1 MKIYK
6 KNLTYLWISYIKQI
20 KKLIQKEK
28 IMDTT
33 YNIHEIFNNN
43 GVVETL
49 NLSFGY
55 SMESSQNNFDISREE
70 DLEINAR
77 DDINRRNTIT
87 YNDYTIPN
95 SNFYINNSKSTND
108 QGDINQDKNENNKN
122 YKKRGRKTKIKHDK
136 NENEESEQ
144 KIHSKFSN
152 DNMTKKCKN
161 IVLKSALES
170 INKKI
175 KEKYKNKIGFG
186 KFKKEL
192 QILNQKNK
200 IKSTANDDKLFLHK
214 TLKEIF
220 SDNISSRLYNYSET
234 HNKAIIE
241 SLINDE
247 DEEKRIYFNN
257 LFNITFLEYL
267 NYFIS
272 SETCNLNNNSI
283 LYGFKD
289 FSFIKDSLI
298 QNNGEYYVNTLIEYL
313 KNFKEIIN
321 KKRSRNSKKKL
332 KEKSNE

>member
-1 MKIYK
+1 
-6 KNLTYLWISYIKQI
+6 
-20 KKLIQKEK
+20 
-28 IMDTT
+28 MDTT
-33 YNIHEIFNNN
+33 YNIHELFNNN

-77 DDINRRNTIT
+77 DDINRKNRIT
-87 YNDYTIPN
+87 YNDYTISN

-152 DNMTKKCKN
+152 DNLTKKCKN

-175 KEKYKNKIGFG
+175 EEKYKNNIGFG
-186 KFKKEL
+186 KFNKKL
-192 QILNQKNK
+192 QILNQENK
-200 IKSTANDDKLFLHK
+200 VKSTAKDDKLFLHK

-220 SDNISSRLYNYSET
+220 SDNISSRLYNYSEN
-234 HNKAIIE
+234 HNKVIIE

-289 FSFIKDSLI
+289 FSSIKDSLI
-298 QNNGEYYVNTLIEYL
+298 QNNDEDYVNALIEYL
-313 KNFKEIIN
+313 KNFEEIIN

-332 KEKSNE
+332 KEKSNK

>member
-1 MKIYK
+1 
-6 KNLTYLWISYIKQI
+6 
-20 KKLIQKEK
+20 
-28 IMDTT
+28 MDTT
-33 YNIHEIFNNN
+33 YNIHELFNNN

-70 DLEINAR
+70 DLEINER

-152 DNMTKKCKN
+152 DNLTKKCKN

-175 KEKYKNKIGFG
+175 EEKYKNNIGFG
-186 KFKKEL
+186 KFNKKL
-192 QILNQKNK
+192 QILNQENK
-200 IKSTANDDKLFLHK
+200 VKSTAKDDKLFLHK

-220 SDNISSRLYNYSET
+220 SDNISSRLYNYSEN
-234 HNKAIIE
+234 HNKVIIE

-267 NYFIS
+267 NYFMS

-298 QNNGEYYVNTLIEYL
+298 QNNEEDYVNALIEYL

-332 KEKSNE
+332 KEESNE

>member
-1 MKIYK
+1 
-6 KNLTYLWISYIKQI
+6 
-20 KKLIQKEK
+20 
-28 IMDTT
+28 MDTT
-33 YNIHEIFNNN
+33 YNIHELFNNN

-77 DDINRRNTIT
+77 DDINRRHTTT
-87 YNDYTIPN
+87 YNDYTISN

-152 DNMTKKCKN
+152 DNLTKKCKN

-175 KEKYKNKIGFG
+175 EEKYKNNIGFG
-186 KFKKEL
+186 KFNKKL
-192 QILNQKNK
+192 QILNQENK
-200 IKSTANDDKLFLHK
+200 VKSTAKDDKLFLHK

-220 SDNISSRLYNYSET
+220 SDNISSRLYNYSEN
-234 HNKAIIE
+234 HNKVIIE

-267 NYFIS
+267 NYFMS

-283 LYGFKD
+283 LYEFKD

-298 QNNGEYYVNTLIEYL
+298 QINGEDYVNALIEYL
-313 KNFKEIIN
+313 KNFEKIIN

>member
-1 MKIYK
+1 
-6 KNLTYLWISYIKQI
+6 
-20 KKLIQKEK
+20 
-28 IMDTT
+28 MDTT

-55 SMESSQNNFDISREE
+55 SMESSRNNFDISCEE

-152 DNMTKKCKN
+152 DNLTKKCKN

-175 KEKYKNKIGFG
+175 EEKYKNNIGFG
-186 KFKKEL
+186 KFNKKL
-192 QILNQKNK
+192 QILNQENK
-200 IKSTANDDKLFLHK
+200 VKSTAKDDKLFLHK

-267 NYFIS
+267 NYFMS

-283 LYGFKD
+283 LYEFKD

-298 QNNGEYYVNTLIEYL
+298 QINGEDYVNALIE
-313 KNFKEIIN
+313 
-321 KKRSRNSKKKL
+321 
-332 KEKSNE
+332 

>member
-1 MKIYK
+1 
-6 KNLTYLWISYIKQI
+6 
-20 KKLIQKEK
+20 
-28 IMDTT
+28 MDTT
-33 YNIHEIFNNN
+33 YNIHELFNNN

-152 DNMTKKCKN
+152 DNLTKKCKN

-175 KEKYKNKIGFG
+175 EEKYKNNIGFG
-186 KFKKEL
+186 IFNKKL
-192 QILNQKNK
+192 QILNQENK
-200 IKSTANDDKLFLHK
+200 VKSTAKDDKLFLHK

-220 SDNISSRLYNYSET
+220 SDNISSRLYNYSEN
-234 HNKAIIE
+234 HNKVIIE

-267 NYFIS
+267 NYFMS
-272 SETCNLNNNSI
+272 SETCNLNNNH
-283 LYGFKD
+283 
-289 FSFIKDSLI
+289 
-298 QNNGEYYVNTLIEYL
+298 EYYISFLVNE
-313 KNFKEIIN
+313 
-321 KKRSRNSKKKL
+321 
-332 KEKSNE
+332 

>member
-1 MKIYK
+1 
-6 KNLTYLWISYIKQI
+6 
-20 KKLIQKEK
+20 
-28 IMDTT
+28 MDTT
-33 YNIHEIFNNN
+33 YNIHELFNNN

-55 SMESSQNNFDISREE
+55 SMESSRNNFDISCEE

-152 DNMTKKCKN
+152 DNLTKKCKN

-175 KEKYKNKIGFG
+175 EEKYKNNIGFG
-186 KFKKEL
+186 KFNKKL
-192 QILNQKNK
+192 QILNQENK
-200 IKSTANDDKLFLHK
+200 VKSTAKDDKLFLHK

-220 SDNISSRLYNYSET
+220 SDNISSRLYNYSEN
-234 HNKAIIE
+234 HNKVIIE

-313 KNFKEIIN
+313 KHFEEIIN
-321 KKRSRNSKKKL
+321 FLNFVSINLFNKNI
-332 KEKSNE
+332 

>member
-1 MKIYK
+1 
-6 KNLTYLWISYIKQI
+6 
-20 KKLIQKEK
+20 
-28 IMDTT
+28 MDTT
-33 YNIHEIFNNN
+33 YNIHELFNNN

-77 DDINRRNTIT
+77 DDINRKNRIT
-87 YNDYTIPN
+87 YNDYTISN

-175 KEKYKNKIGFG
+175 EEKYKNNISFG
-186 KFKKEL
+186 KFNKKL
-192 QILNQKNK
+192 QILNQENK
-200 IKSTANDDKLFLHK
+200 VKSTAKDDKLFLHK

-220 SDNISSRLYNYSET
+220 SDNISSRLYNYSEN
-234 HNKAIIE
+234 HNKVIIE

-267 NYFIS
+267 NYFMS

-289 FSFIKDSLI
+289 FSSIKDSLI
-298 QNNGEYYVNTLIEYL
+298 QNNDEDYVNALIEYL
-313 KNFKEIIN
+313 KNFEEIIN

>member
-1 MKIYK
+1 
-6 KNLTYLWISYIKQI
+6 
-20 KKLIQKEK
+20 
-28 IMDTT
+28 MDTT
-33 YNIHEIFNNN
+33 YNIHELFNNN

-108 QGDINQDKNENNKN
+108 QGDINQDKKENNKN

-152 DNMTKKCKN
+152 DNLTKKCKN

-175 KEKYKNKIGFG
+175 KEKYKNNIGFG
-186 KFKKEL
+186 EFKKEL

-200 IKSTANDDKLFLHK
+200 VKSTAKDDKLFLHK

-220 SDNISSRLYNYSET
+220 SDNISSRLYNYSEN
-234 HNKAIIE
+234 HNKVIIE

-267 NYFIS
+267 NYFMS

-289 FSFIKDSLI
+289 FSSIKDSLI
-298 QNNGEYYVNTLIEYL
+298 QNNDEDYVNALIEYL
-313 KNFKEIIN
+313 KNFEEIIN

-332 KEKSNE
+332 KEKSNK

>member
-1 MKIYK
+1 
-6 KNLTYLWISYIKQI
+6 
-20 KKLIQKEK
+20 
-28 IMDTT
+28 MDTT
-33 YNIHEIFNNN
+33 YNIHELFNNN

-70 DLEINAR
+70 DLEINER

-152 DNMTKKCKN
+152 DNLTKKCKN
-161 IVLKSALES
+161 IILKSALES

-214 TLKEIF
+214 TLKEII
-220 SDNISSRLYNYSET
+220 SDNISSRLYNYSEN
-234 HNKAIIE
+234 HNKVIIE

>member
-1 MKIYK
+1 
-6 KNLTYLWISYIKQI
+6 
-20 KKLIQKEK
+20 
-28 IMDTT
+28 MDTT
-33 YNIHEIFNNN
+33 YNIHELFNNN

-77 DDINRRNTIT
+77 DDINRKNRIT
-87 YNDYTIPN
+87 YNDYTISN

-152 DNMTKKCKN
+152 DNLTKKCKN

-175 KEKYKNKIGFG
+175 EEKYKNNIGFG
-186 KFKKEL
+186 KFNKKL
-192 QILNQKNK
+192 QILNQENK
-200 IKSTANDDKLFLHK
+200 VKSTAKDDKLFLHK

-220 SDNISSRLYNYSET
+220 SDNISSRLYNYSEN
-234 HNKAIIE
+234 HNKVIIE

>member
-1 MKIYK
+1 
-6 KNLTYLWISYIKQI
+6 
-20 KKLIQKEK
+20 
-28 IMDTT
+28 MDTT
-33 YNIHEIFNNN
+33 YNIHELFNNN

-55 SMESSQNNFDISREE
+55 SMESSQNDFDISREE

-152 DNMTKKCKN
+152 DNLTKKCKN

-175 KEKYKNKIGFG
+175 EEKYKNNIGFG
-186 KFKKEL
+186 KFNKKL
-192 QILNQKNK
+192 QILNQENK
-200 IKSTANDDKLFLHK
+200 VKSTAKDDKLFLHK

-220 SDNISSRLYNYSET
+220 SDNISSRLYNYSEN
-234 HNKAIIE
+234 HNKVIIE

-257 LFNITFLEYL
+257 LFNITFLGYL
-267 NYFIS
+267 NYFMS

-298 QNNGEYYVNTLIEYL
+298 QINGEDYVNALIEYL
-313 KNFKEIIN
+313 KNFEKIIN

>member
-1 MKIYK
+1 
-6 KNLTYLWISYIKQI
+6 
-20 KKLIQKEK
+20 
-28 IMDTT
+28 MDTT
-33 YNIHEIFNNN
+33 YNIHELFNNN

-70 DLEINAR
+70 DLEINER

-152 DNMTKKCKN
+152 DNLTKKCKN
-161 IVLKSALES
+161 IILKSALES

-220 SDNISSRLYNYSET
+220 SDNISSRLYNYSEN
-234 HNKAIIE
+234 HNKVIIE

>member
-1 MKIYK
+1 
-6 KNLTYLWISYIKQI
+6 
-20 KKLIQKEK
+20 
-28 IMDTT
+28 MDTR
-33 YNIHEIFNNN
+33 YNIHELFNNN

-87 YNDYTIPN
+87 YNDYANSN

-122 YKKRGRKTKIKHDK
+122 YKKRGRKTKIKHNK

-152 DNMTKKCKN
+152 DNLTKKSKN

-175 KEKYKNKIGFG
+175 KEKYKNNIGFG
-186 KFKKEL
+186 KFKKKL
-192 QILNQKNK
+192 QILNQENK
-200 IKSTANDDKLFLHK
+200 VKSTAKDDKLFLHK

-220 SDNISSRLYNYSET
+220 SDNIFYLYPT
-234 HNKAIIE
+234 LF
-241 SLINDE
+241 LIVLG
-247 DEEKRIYFNN
+247 K
-257 LFNITFLEYL
+257 YL
-267 NYFIS
+267 
-272 SETCNLNNNSI
+272 
-283 LYGFKD
+283 
-289 FSFIKDSLI
+289 
-298 QNNGEYYVNTLIEYL
+298 
-313 KNFKEIIN
+313 
-321 KKRSRNSKKKL
+321 
-332 KEKSNE
+332 

>member
-1 MKIYK
+1 
-6 KNLTYLWISYIKQI
+6 
-20 KKLIQKEK
+20 
-28 IMDTT
+28 MDTT
-33 YNIHEIFNNN
+33 YNIHELFNNN

-77 DDINRRNTIT
+77 DDINRKNRIT
-87 YNDYTIPN
+87 YNDYTISN

-152 DNMTKKCKN
+152 DNLTKKSKN

-332 KEKSNE
+332 KEKSSE

>member
-1 MKIYK
+1 
-6 KNLTYLWISYIKQI
+6 
-20 KKLIQKEK
+20 
-28 IMDTT
+28 MDTT
-33 YNIHEIFNNN
+33 YNIHELFNNN

-70 DLEINAR
+70 DLEINER

-152 DNMTKKCKN
+152 DNLTKKCKN

-186 KFKKEL
+186 KFNL
-192 QILNQKNK
+192 SNIN
-200 IKSTANDDKLFLHK
+200 
-214 TLKEIF
+214 IF
-220 SDNISSRLYNYSET
+220 
-234 HNKAIIE
+234 
-241 SLINDE
+241 DE
-247 DEEKRIYFNN
+247 
-257 LFNITFLEYL
+257 
-267 NYFIS
+267 
-272 SETCNLNNNSI
+272 
-283 LYGFKD
+283 
-289 FSFIKDSLI
+289 
-298 QNNGEYYVNTLIEYL
+298 LIEY
-313 KNFKEIIN
+313 II
-321 KKRSRNSKKKL
+321 K
-332 KEKSNE
+332 

>member
-1 MKIYK
+1 
-6 KNLTYLWISYIKQI
+6 
-20 KKLIQKEK
+20 
-28 IMDTT
+28 MDTT
-33 YNIHEIFNNN
+33 YNIHELFNNN

-77 DDINRRNTIT
+77 DDINRRHTTT
-87 YNDYTIPN
+87 YNDYTISN

-152 DNMTKKCKN
+152 DNLTKKCKN

-175 KEKYKNKIGFG
+175 EEKYKNNICFG
-186 KFKKEL
+186 KFNKKL
-192 QILNQKNK
+192 QILNQENK
-200 IKSTANDDKLFLHK
+200 VKSTAKDDKLFLHK

-220 SDNISSRLYNYSET
+220 SDNISSRLYNYSEN
-234 HNKAIIE
+234 HNKVIIE

-321 KKRSRNSKKKL
+321 KKGSRNSKKKL

>member
-1 MKIYK
+1 
-6 KNLTYLWISYIKQI
+6 
-20 KKLIQKEK
+20 
-28 IMDTT
+28 MDTT
-33 YNIHEIFNNN
+33 YNIHELFNNN

-55 SMESSQNNFDISREE
+55 SMESSRNNFDIYCEE

-87 YNDYTIPN
+87 YNDYKISN

-152 DNMTKKCKN
+152 DNLTKKCKN

-175 KEKYKNKIGFG
+175 EEKYKNNIGFG
-186 KFKKEL
+186 KFNKKL
-192 QILNQKNK
+192 QILNQENK
-200 IKSTANDDKLFLHK
+200 VKSTAKDDKLFLHK

-220 SDNISSRLYNYSET
+220 SDNISSRLYNYSEN
-234 HNKAIIE
+234 HNKVIIE

-267 NYFIS
+267 NYFMS

-298 QNNGEYYVNTLIEYL
+298 QINGEDYVNALIEYL
-313 KNFKEIIN
+313 KNFEKIIN

>member
-1 MKIYK
+1 
-6 KNLTYLWISYIKQI
+6 
-20 KKLIQKEK
+20 
-28 IMDTT
+28 MDTT
-33 YNIHEIFNNN
+33 YNIHELFNNN

-55 SMESSQNNFDISREE
+55 SMESSRNNFDISCEE

-152 DNMTKKCKN
+152 DNLTKKCKN

-175 KEKYKNKIGFG
+175 EEKYKNNIGFG
-186 KFKKEL
+186 KFNKKL
-192 QILNQKNK
+192 QILNQENK
-200 IKSTANDDKLFLHK
+200 VKSTAKDDKLFLHK

-220 SDNISSRLYNYSET
+220 SDNISSRLYNYSEN
-234 HNKAIIE
+234 HNKVIIE

-283 LYGFKD
+283 LYEFKD

-298 QNNGEYYVNTLIEYL
+298 QINGEDYVNALIEYL
-313 KNFKEIIN
+313 KNFEKIIN
-321 KKRSRNSKKKL
+321 KKRSRNRSRNSKKKL
-332 KEKSNE
+332 KEKSNK

>member
-1 MKIYK
+1 
-6 KNLTYLWISYIKQI
+6 
-20 KKLIQKEK
+20 
-28 IMDTT
+28 MDTT
-33 YNIHEIFNNN
+33 YNIHELFNNN

-152 DNMTKKCKN
+152 DNLTKKCKN

-175 KEKYKNKIGFG
+175 EEKYKNNIGFG
-186 KFKKEL
+186 KFNKKL
-192 QILNQKNK
+192 QILNQENK
-200 IKSTANDDKLFLHK
+200 VKSTAKDDKLFLHK

-220 SDNISSRLYNYSET
+220 SDNISSRLYNYSEN
-234 HNKAIIE
+234 HNKVIIE

-289 FSFIKDSLI
+289 FSSIKDSLI
-298 QNNGEYYVNTLIEYL
+298 QNNDEDYVNALIEYL
-313 KNFKEIIN
+313 KNFEEIIN

-332 KEKSNE
+332 KEKSNK

>member
-1 MKIYK
+1 
-6 KNLTYLWISYIKQI
+6 
-20 KKLIQKEK
+20 
-28 IMDTT
+28 MDTT
-33 YNIHEIFNNN
+33 YNIHELFNNN

-77 DDINRRNTIT
+77 DDINRKNRIT
-87 YNDYTIPN
+87 YNDYTISN

-108 QGDINQDKNENNKN
+108 QGDINQDKNENIKN

-152 DNMTKKCKN
+152 DNLTKKCKN

-175 KEKYKNKIGFG
+175 EEKYKNNIGFG
-186 KFKKEL
+186 KFNKKL
-192 QILNQKNK
+192 QILNQENK
-200 IKSTANDDKLFLHK
+200 VKSTAKDDKLFLHK

-220 SDNISSRLYNYSET
+220 SDNISSRLYNYSEN
-234 HNKAIIE
+234 HNKVIIE

-267 NYFIS
+267 NYFMS

-283 LYGFKD
+283 LYEFKD

-298 QNNGEYYVNTLIEYL
+298 QINGEDYVNALIEYL
-313 KNFKEIIN
+313 KNFEEIIN

-332 KEKSNE
+332 KEKSNK

>member
-1 MKIYK
+1 
-6 KNLTYLWISYIKQI
+6 
-20 KKLIQKEK
+20 
-28 IMDTT
+28 MDTT
-33 YNIHEIFNNN
+33 YNIHELFNNN

-77 DDINRRNTIT
+77 DDINRKNRIT
-87 YNDYTIPN
+87 YNDYTISN

-152 DNMTKKCKN
+152 DNLTKKCKN

-175 KEKYKNKIGFG
+175 EEKYKNNIGFG
-186 KFKKEL
+186 KFNKKL
-192 QILNQKNK
+192 QILNQENK
-200 IKSTANDDKLFLHK
+200 VKSTAKDDKLFLHK

-220 SDNISSRLYNYSET
+220 SDNISSRLYNYSEN
-234 HNKAIIE
+234 HNKVIIE

-267 NYFIS
+267 NYFMS

>member
-1 MKIYK
+1 
-6 KNLTYLWISYIKQI
+6 
-20 KKLIQKEK
+20 
-28 IMDTT
+28 MDTT
-33 YNIHEIFNNN
+33 YNIHELFNNN

-87 YNDYTIPN
+87 YNDYTISN

-175 KEKYKNKIGFG
+175 KEKYKNNIGFG

-200 IKSTANDDKLFLHK
+200 VKSTAKDDKLFLHK

-220 SDNISSRLYNYSET
+220 SDNISSRLYNYSEN
-234 HNKAIIE
+234 HNKVIIE

-267 NYFIS
+267 NYFMS

-289 FSFIKDSLI
+289 FSSIKDSLI
-298 QNNGEYYVNTLIEYL
+298 QNNDEDYVNALIEYL
-313 KNFKEIIN
+313 KNFEEIIN

-332 KEKSNE
+332 KEKSNK

>member
-1 MKIYK
+1 
-6 KNLTYLWISYIKQI
+6 
-20 KKLIQKEK
+20 
-28 IMDTT
+28 MDTT
-33 YNIHEIFNNN
+33 YNIHELFNNN

-77 DDINRRNTIT
+77 DDINRRHTIT
-87 YNDYTIPN
+87 YNDYTISN

-108 QGDINQDKNENNKN
+108 QGDINQDKKENNKN

-152 DNMTKKCKN
+152 DNLTKKCKN

>member
-1 MKIYK
+1 
-6 KNLTYLWISYIKQI
+6 
-20 KKLIQKEK
+20 
-28 IMDTT
+28 MDTT

-77 DDINRRNTIT
+77 DDINRRHTIT
-87 YNDYTIPN
+87 YNDYTISN

-152 DNMTKKCKN
+152 DNLTKKCKN

-175 KEKYKNKIGFG
+175 EEKYKNNIGFG
-186 KFKKEL
+186 KFNKKL
-192 QILNQKNK
+192 QILNQENK
-200 IKSTANDDKLFLHK
+200 VKSTAKDDKLFLHK

-220 SDNISSRLYNYSET
+220 SDNISSRLYNYSEN
-234 HNKAIIE
+234 HNKVIIE

-267 NYFIS
+267 NYFMS

-283 LYGFKD
+283 LYEFKD

-298 QNNGEYYVNTLIEYL
+298 QINGEDYVNALIEYL
-313 KNFKEIIN
+313 KNYEKIIN

>member
-1 MKIYK
+1 
-6 KNLTYLWISYIKQI
+6 
-20 KKLIQKEK
+20 
-28 IMDTT
+28 MDTT
-33 YNIHEIFNNN
+33 YNIHELFNNN

-152 DNMTKKCKN
+152 DNLTKKCKN

-175 KEKYKNKIGFG
+175 EEKYKNNIGFG

-220 SDNISSRLYNYSET
+220 SDNISSRLYNYSEN
-234 HNKAIIE
+234 HNKVIIE

-267 NYFIS
+267 NYFMS

-283 LYGFKD
+283 LYEFKD

-298 QNNGEYYVNTLIEYL
+298 QINGEDYVNALIEYL
-313 KNFKEIIN
+313 KNFEKIIN

>member
-1 MKIYK
+1 
-6 KNLTYLWISYIKQI
+6 
-20 KKLIQKEK
+20 
-28 IMDTT
+28 MDTT
-33 YNIHEIFNNN
+33 YNIHELFNNN

-77 DDINRRNTIT
+77 DDINRKNRIT
-87 YNDYTIPN
+87 YNDYTISN

-152 DNMTKKCKN
+152 DNLTKKCKN

-175 KEKYKNKIGFG
+175 EEKYKNNIGFG
-186 KFKKEL
+186 KFNKKL
-192 QILNQKNK
+192 QILNQENK
-200 IKSTANDDKLFLHK
+200 VKSTAKDDKLFLHK

-267 NYFIS
+267 NYFMS

-283 LYGFKD
+283 LYEFKD

-298 QNNGEYYVNTLIEYL
+298 QINGEDYVNALIEYL
-313 KNFKEIIN
+313 KNFEEIIN

>member
-1 MKIYK
+1 
-6 KNLTYLWISYIKQI
+6 
-20 KKLIQKEK
+20 
-28 IMDTT
+28 MDTT
-33 YNIHEIFNNN
+33 YNIHELFNNN

-152 DNMTKKCKN
+152 DNLTKKCKN

-175 KEKYKNKIGFG
+175 EEKYKNNIGFG
-186 KFKKEL
+186 KFNKKL
-192 QILNQKNK
+192 QILNQENK
-200 IKSTANDDKLFLHK
+200 VKSTAKDDKLFLHK

-220 SDNISSRLYNYSET
+220 SDNISSRLYNYSEN
-234 HNKAIIE
+234 HNKVIIE

-267 NYFIS
+267 NYFMS

-289 FSFIKDSLI
+289 FSSIKDSLI
-298 QNNGEYYVNTLIEYL
+298 QNNDEDYVNALIEYL
-313 KNFKEIIN
+313 KNFEEIIN

-332 KEKSNE
+332 KEKSNK